1 DHSLHLYLCI
11 FLRTQYSQHN
21 ILNMVSTPFAPNAP
35 ATGLTDASERE
46 IRSHDVVQES
56 REVIFTV
63 KYTTST
69 GKKITEVPEKKLQ
82 EIDEPLVLAYWTK
95 KGGRATTGLGKDGIL
110 KILDEMKRY
119 WVVQWVGYPADEDGI
134 TCETKDVVARKCPE
148 AIIKWRNSLS
158 REQLYMVQ
166 DFSVGIGGMGG
177 IPSWA
182 LELPTVDEDDLT
194 EAEKEN
200 LGIF

>member
-1 DHSLHLYLCI
+1 M
-11 FLRTQYSQHN
+11 T
-21 ILNMVSTPFAPNAP
+21 STPVAP
-35 ATGLTDASERE
+35 TTEGVIDAFERE
-46 IRSHDVVQES
+46 IIDHRVSPVSHA
-56 REVIFTV
+56 VIFRV

-69 GKKITEVPEKKLQ
+69 GKATTQIPEKKLQ
-82 EIDEPLVLAYWTK
+82 EIDEPL
-95 KGGRATTGLGKDGIL
+95 DGIL

-119 WVVQWVGYPADEDGI
+119 WVIQWAGYPADEDSI

-166 DFSVGIGGMGG
+166 DFSIGIGGMGG
-177 IPSWA
+177 IPAWA
-182 LELPTVDEDDLT
+182 LELPTIDEDDLT